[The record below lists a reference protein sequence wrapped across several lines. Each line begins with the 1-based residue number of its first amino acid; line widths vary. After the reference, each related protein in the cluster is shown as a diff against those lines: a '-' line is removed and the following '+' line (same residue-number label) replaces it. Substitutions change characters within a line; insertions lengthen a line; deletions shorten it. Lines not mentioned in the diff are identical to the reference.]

1 MMRNV
6 NNYRNNKRYNNK
18 NNKLNL
24 WNILTISSLLF
35 SDRAFSSTM
44 EMTESSNYLGV

>member
-1 MMRNV
+1 MRNV

-24 WNILTISSLLF
+24 WNIFNVLCSLLF